1 MLLIVINLQR
11 NIGDEVQHPQRHT
24 GTYIYIYIYTMA
36 KTGDKLLNRSR

>member
-11 NIGDEVQHPQRHT
+11 NTGDEVQHPQRHT
-24 GTYIYIYIYTMA
+24 GTYIYTVA